1 MGQATEY
8 RNMIGIYRTSPSK
21 SEWKENLNKLKT
33 SNILD
38 FVVANLPSKESPG
51 TDGYPAKVY

>member
-8 RNMIGIYRTSPSK
+8 RNIIGIYRTSTRK
-21 SEWKENLNKLKT
+21 SEWKENMNKLKT
-33 SNILD
+33 SNI